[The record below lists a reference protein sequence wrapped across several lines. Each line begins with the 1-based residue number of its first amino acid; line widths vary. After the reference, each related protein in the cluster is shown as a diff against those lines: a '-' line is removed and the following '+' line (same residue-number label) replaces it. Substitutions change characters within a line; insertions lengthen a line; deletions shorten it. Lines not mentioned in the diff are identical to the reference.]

1 PARIEL
7 PESFYESS
15 NDDDAKLLISAQRAR
30 QTEAERGFK
39 SRQAQEAESLKR
51 RDDFARRHPQT
62 TIRFR
67 FPDQVQIQATFASGA
82 RVAALYDFVAQQ
94 LSSPRL
100 LRALFLQPPVQDL
113 EGSRA
118 QSLLAARLTPAAVV
132 HVRLADNAGLKPST
146 LALLRDSTS
155 ALAEPLELP
164 PTDNA
169 QASPPPPPM
178 PSSSPSPSAAASAS
192 ARSADKPTAS
202 KMPKSG
208 SSESARDSDSK
219 KDFKETPLPW
229 DKLLV
234 LLSVRLSE
242 PINATLILPFVYQM
256 VEDFNVAKS
265 PKDIS
270 FYASLLFAS
279 FSVCQTMTI
288 MYWSRLSDRIG
299 RRPVMLIGL
308 VGYLLSF
315 LMFGVARSFAW
326 ALAARCLNGL
336 LAGNVAVIK
345 SALAE
350 ISDDTNRARMMAL
363 LPLMW
368 NIGTVG
374 GSAIGGIFADPVHQY
389 PGVFGDMEIFRV
401 FPYLLPCL
409 IGCSITLFGL
419 VLGVFKLQETL
430 VREPSGKKPFEQRAT
445 PPRATPSSSS
455 SSLATETT
463 QLLADGDAPKQLT
476 VRELLT
482 PTVVRVMA
490 TNVVVCLAVAMC
502 DQAYPIFA
510 ASDPSDGGLGFAS
523 REIGFSL
530 AISGVAVLY
539 LQLIAYP
546 KLERKY
552 GALRCYQIGQKITIP
567 FYLAIPFLS
576 LLATRLEESVDGPIP
591 DVPRSMWA
599 SLLSKECL

>member
-1 PARIEL
+1 
-7 PESFYESS
+7 
-15 NDDDAKLLISAQRAR
+15 
-30 QTEAERGFK
+30 
-39 SRQAQEAESLKR
+39 
-51 RDDFARRHPQT
+51 
-62 TIRFR
+62 
-67 FPDQVQIQATFASGA
+67 
-82 RVAALYDFVAQQ
+82 
-94 LSSPRL
+94 
-100 LRALFLQPPVQDL
+100 
-113 EGSRA
+113 
-118 QSLLAARLTPAAVV
+118 
-132 HVRLADNAGLKPST
+132 
-146 LALLRDSTS
+146 
-155 ALAEPLELP
+155 
-164 PTDNA
+164 
-169 QASPPPPPM
+169 M
-178 PSSSPSPSAAASAS
+178 
-192 ARSADKPTAS
+192 ARSVR
-202 KMPKSG
+202 SG

-219 KDFKETPLPW
+219 KDCKETPLPW

-591 DVPRSMWA
+591 DVPPSMWA
-599 SLLSKECL
+599 SLLSKECLMWLLLVVLLLARTTGMVLAFTSINLLTANLAPSRAELGFMNGAQQLAMSATRIVGPILAGVVWAWSIKHSLLYPFNSHMVWVLCAVLTMISLHISNKIPESVNIFAAGANNKSDDTDTEDA